1 MAEEDRQRANGKTHT
16 FMERLMKAMEQNY
29 GDSAFDGDHLAE
41 VVGMSRSLM
50 AKKIKNETGQTTTQ
64 FVKDYRLNIARELFL
79 QSEGSCNITDIAYRV
94 GFNDPKY
101 FSRCFTKKYGVSP
114 SAFVET
120 VGKQT

>member
-1 MAEEDRQRANGKTHT
+1 MAEEDQQRASGKTHT

-29 GDSAFDGDHLAE
+29 GDSSFDGDRLAE
-41 VVGMSRSLM
+41 VVGMSRSLI

-79 QSEGSCNITDIAYRV
+79 QSGGTCNITDVAYRV

-101 FSRCFTKKYGVSP
+101 FSRCFTKKYGESP
-114 SAFVET
+114 SSCVERAS
-120 VGKQT
+120 K